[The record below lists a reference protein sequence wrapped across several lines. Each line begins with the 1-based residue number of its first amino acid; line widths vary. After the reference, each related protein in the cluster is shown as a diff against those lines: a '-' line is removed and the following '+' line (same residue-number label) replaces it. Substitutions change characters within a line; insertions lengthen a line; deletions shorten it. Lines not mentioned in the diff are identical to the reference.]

1 MHFVAAVFEASGP
14 TISKPHSCRKVLGIA
29 EAVPFVA
36 RSEDDIIRRHRDF
49 AALDEMNAAAFND
62 VDEFLRPVMPM
73 KHVLGA
79 GFEGALPDDQ
89 GEGGGNASVSR
100 SRSRAV

>member
-1 MHFVAAVFEASGP
+1 
-14 TISKPHSCRKVLGIA
+14 LGIA
-29 EAVPFVA
+29 EGVPFVA
-36 RSEDDIIRRHRDF
+36 RSEDDIPRRHRDF

-62 VDEFLRPVMPM
+62 VDEFLRPVVPM

-89 GEGGGNASVSR
+89 GEGCGNASVSR